1 MSLSGSLRSGRT
13 GQTGHARL
21 IHKQHGMIWH
31 LYRWLRGSEQ
41 ILVRP
46 ADALPLVLISYVRS
60 DRNGMEQFKESIAET
75 WPSLPER
82 YRHRYRDVLER
93 TPSFVVVLLRRK
105 NICTCLG
112 HHHPPGT
119 ESRVTRRLRG
129 LSGVRT
135 GELDLAYEAI
145 REWEPQPLSHLALP
159 IEPGNP
165 ELDRFQ
171 YQLAMLTVF
180 LHELHHLVAPSE
192 SEFAVRSRSQKFYD
206 DLLAHF
212 IAERFGVEYGLRAG
226 GAD

>member
-1 MSLSGSLRSGRT
+1 MSLSNS
-13 GQTGHARL
+13 
-21 IHKQHGMIWH
+21 HKPGMLHRQNGLLWH

-41 ILVRP
+41 VMVRP
-46 ADALPLVLISYVRS
+46 IAELPLVLISYVRS
-60 DRNGMEQFKESIAET
+60 DRNGMEQFRAAIEEL
-75 WPSLPER
+75 WPRLPER
-82 YRHRYRDVLER
+82 YRLRYSDLLKE

-112 HHHPPGT
+112 HHHPEGT
-119 ESRVTRRLRG
+119 QSRLTRRLRG

-159 IEPGNP
+159 IEPDHP
-165 ELDRFQ
+165 ELTDFQ
-171 YQLAMLTVF
+171 YQLALLTVF
-180 LHELHHLVAPSE
+180 LHELHHLVAPKE
-192 SEFAVRSRSQKFYD
+192 SEFAVRSKSQKFYD

-212 IAERFGVEYGLRAG
+212 ISERFGVQYGLRAA